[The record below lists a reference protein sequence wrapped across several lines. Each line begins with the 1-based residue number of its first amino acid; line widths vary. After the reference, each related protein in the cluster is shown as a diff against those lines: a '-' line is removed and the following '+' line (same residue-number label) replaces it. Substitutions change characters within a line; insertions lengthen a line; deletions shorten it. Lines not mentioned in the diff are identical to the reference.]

1 MTQWINLVKESDQ
14 TAVYQRRAVIR
25 CGLTTAVCV
34 LQIIQHY
41 SIKSRH
47 HSEFKPFKIDDSMHL
62 VANNMHHAKMDL
74 SRNWPEWKS
83 THLTHDHWTMW
94 QYADVGLLLSW
105 PTLLRIRRQ
114 TLVLTHQIAA
124 LCCVKWRHGRHLES
138 VTSNW
143 IKIRLCQSMRYSL
156 KNIPAK
162 FHPDPIWDDGV
173 LGLFEEV
180 DKTKTTTRRR
190 TTRVAIWDQFL
201 IGQMSSAIT
210 WLELAKIYWQIGN
223 ALFSHV
229 EQQSDKHS
237 GSGCRPPPKCK
248 VVLISHW
255 IKVYNFWNFD
265 KIQQ

>member
-143 IKIRLCQSMRYSL
+143 KKSDSVNQCVIRLRTFLPNFIPIRFEMTESWAYL
-156 KNIPAK
+156 KRSTK
-162 FHPDPIWDDGV
+162 QKQQR
-173 LGLFEEV
+173 EE
-180 DKTKTTTRRR
+180 
-190 TTRVAIWDQFL
+190 
-201 IGQMSSAIT
+201 
-210 WLELAKIYWQIGN
+210 
-223 ALFSHV
+223 
-229 EQQSDKHS
+229 EQHE
-237 GSGCRPPPKCK
+237 
-248 VVLISHW
+248 
-255 IKVYNFWNFD
+255 
-265 KIQQ
+265 